1 MFDHDF
7 VYVLPA
13 IANAAF
19 DIQVIVSRCGLFFQ
33 IGTTFLAGF
42 QVFLDVSETQKPA
55 LVNLSYP
62 ILSY

>member
-19 DIQVIVSRCGLFFQ
+19 DIQVIVSRCGLFF
-33 IGTTFLAGF
+33 FSNWYDLFSGF
-42 QVFLDVSETQKPA
+42 PSVSGRF
-55 LVNLSYP
+55 
-62 ILSY
+62 